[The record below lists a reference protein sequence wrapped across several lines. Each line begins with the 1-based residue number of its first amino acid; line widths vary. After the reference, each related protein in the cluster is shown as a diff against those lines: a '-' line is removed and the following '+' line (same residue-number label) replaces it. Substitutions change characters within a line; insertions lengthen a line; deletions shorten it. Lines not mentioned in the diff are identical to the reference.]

1 MPVSR
6 RTFCAAAVCAACAAP
21 LPRAAFAAADE
32 MQLMQS
38 MLEPRGRDLY
48 LSMSWEFDLPE
59 TLVDSLRRGIPL
71 YFVCEVN
78 LQSKRWYW
86 FDRDLADLELVQRIS
101 FSPLTRQYRFS
112 RGGLS
117 QTYDRLE
124 QILPITRHLIGW
136 RIADS
141 SVLEDSSLELEVR
154 MRLDSSRLPKPLQVV
169 VGGNSDWSLDSG
181 WVTIDI
187 EQALRT
193 KLF

>member
-21 LPRAAFAAADE
+21 LPRAAFAAAGE

-112 RGGLS
+112 TPPCS
-117 QTYDRLE
+117 KTRLWNSKCACA
-124 QILPITRHLIGW
+124 LTPPACPNRC
-136 RIADS
+136 RS
-141 SVLEDSSLELEVR
+141 SSAATPTG
-154 MRLDSSRLPKPLQVV
+154 RLTAA
-169 VGGNSDWSLDSG
+169 G
-181 WVTIDI
+181 
-187 EQALRT
+187 
-193 KLF
+193 

>member
-21 LPRAAFAAADE
+21 LPRAAFAAAGE

-86 FDRDLADLELVQRIS
+86 RCNFLVYNFTNRCRNFLFIC
-101 FSPLTRQYRFS
+101 FS
-112 RGGLS
+112 RIHSWTNHFLLS
-117 QTYDRLE
+117 IFINLDLTYCVDTL
-124 QILPITRHLIGW
+124 
-136 RIADS
+136 RI
-141 SVLEDSSLELEVR
+141 
-154 MRLDSSRLPKPLQVV
+154 
-169 VGGNSDWSLDSG
+169 
-181 WVTIDI
+181 
-187 EQALRT
+187 
-193 KLF
+193 